1 MAVAAQVGKVAA
13 LCAKIESWQ
22 QQHQWESAKRLHAAL
37 TELIQLQ
44 RADTAAL
51 RHQSATTV
59 AERWERFAEWL
70 AAAGVDLSTYKFK
83 LASSSIDGAGNGLV
97 AVHDIKVEELLMQ
110 IPQAAML
117 CTAVGRGADTPT
129 AKILATDP
137 MLRATPSVSLAVLLL
152 YERLQGSNSFFS
164 PYIDVL
170 PVAFSVPL
178 CWSIDEL
185 AALQGTQVF
194 SRALRGLRACAQQYC
209 YIHALLQQQ
218 QQHQQDVTGLPVS
231 SFSYELYRWAFAT
244 VVTRQNRIYYRPT
257 VAAAA
262 VGAAGDSAV
271 EQLQDALALIPV
283 YDMCNHAEG
292 PMTTAFDCD
301 ERCLVMTAMQDFA
314 AGDEITMFY
323 GKRPNREL
331 LLYSGFVVPDPLH
344 DSLPLEAAAALR
356 SDDLLCKIKLSLLQE
371 AGVSAS
377 AELCIDSSGA
387 PTAQL
392 LSFVRIAVADKAEVG
407 ALLRGGA
414 TAAATVISERNE
426 AAVRSELLLSAQ
438 QQLLALETASSAAGN
453 ETEQH
458 SSISNDGSSS
468 NSGSARHLQLAAQMR
483 ACEAQLLQRC
493 IERLR
498 QQRQQTDEPAAANS

>member
-1 MAVAAQVGKVAA
+1 MAVAAQVGKVGA

-22 QQHQWESAKRLHAAL
+22 QQHQWESAKTLHAAL
-37 TELIQLQ
+37 SELIQLQ
-44 RADTAAL
+44 RAGATASTHA
-51 RHQSATTV
+51 SEPIA
-59 AERWERFAEWL
+59 AEERWERFAEWL
-70 AAAGVDLSTYKFK
+70 AAVGVDLSTYKFK
-83 LASSSIDGAGNGLV
+83 LASSSIDGAGNGLL
-97 AVHDIKVEELLMQ
+97 AVHDIKAEELLMQ

-117 CTAVGRGADTPT
+117 CTAVGGGANTPL
-129 AKILATDP
+129 AKILTTDP

-152 YERLQGSNSFFS
+152 YERLQGSTSFFS

-218 QQHQQDVTGLPVS
+218 QPVTGLPVS

-257 VAAAA
+257 AAAPA
-262 VGAAGDSAV
+262 VAGDSAV

-292 PMTTAFDCD
+292 LMTTAFDCD

-314 AGDEITMFY
+314 AGEEITMFY

-331 LLYSGFVVPDPLH
+331 LLYSGFVVPNSLH
-344 DSLPLEAAAALR
+344 DSLPLETAAALR
-356 SDDLLCKIKLSLLQE
+356 ADDPLCKIKLNLLQKV
-371 AGVSAS
+371 GVSAS

-387 PTAQL
+387 PSAQL

-407 ALLRGGA
+407 ALLRGA
-414 TAAATVISERNE
+414 AAAAATVISERNE
-426 AAVRSELLLSAQ
+426 AAVRSKLLLSAQ
-438 QQLLALETASSAAGN
+438 QQLLALELASSAAGN
-453 ETEQH
+453 ATAQH
-458 SSISNDGSSS
+458 SSISNGNDS
-468 NSGSARHLQLAAQMR
+468 NSGSGSARHLQLAAQMR

-493 IERLR
+493 IEQL
-498 QQRQQTDEPAAANS
+498 RQQTDESATANS

>member
-1 MAVAAQVGKVAA
+1 MAVAAQVAKVAA
-13 LCAKIESWQ
+13 LCARIESWQ
-22 QQHQWESAKRLHAAL
+22 QQHQWESAKTLHAAL
-37 TELIQLQ
+37 TELMRLQ
-44 RADTAAL
+44 RADAAAAID
-51 RHQSATTV
+51 QSAS
-59 AERWERFAEWL
+59 AQAEERWERFAEWL

-83 LASSSIDGAGNGLV
+83 LASSSIDSAGNGLV
-97 AVHDIKVEELLMQ
+97 AVREIKAEELLMQ

-117 CTAVGRGADTPT
+117 CTAVGRGADSPLART
-129 AKILATDP
+129 LATDP
-137 MLRATPSVSLAVLLL
+137 MLSATPSASLAVLLL
-152 YERLQGSNSFFS
+152 HERLQGSKSFFS

-218 QQHQQDVTGLPVS
+218 QQPVTGLPVS

-257 VAAAA
+257 TAAA
-262 VGAAGDSAV
+262 AAGDSTV

-292 PMTTAFDCD
+292 PMTTAFDSD

-314 AGDEITMFY
+314 AGAEVTMFY

-331 LLYSGFVVPDPLH
+331 LLYSGFVVPDSQH
-344 DSLPLEAAAALR
+344 DSLPLDAAAALKAA
-356 SDDLLCKIKLSLLQE
+356 DPLCKLKLSLLQK

-387 PTAQL
+387 PSAQL
-392 LSFVRIAVADKAEVG
+392 LSFLRIAVADKAEVG
-407 ALLRGGA
+407 GLLRGG
-414 TAAATVISERNE
+414 TAAAAAVISERNE
-426 AAVRSELLLSAQ
+426 AAVRSELLLSARK
-438 QQLLALETASSAAGN
+438 QLLALETTSCTADN

-458 SSISNDGSSS
+458 SCISNDSNSSSSSS
-468 NSGSARHLQLAAQMR
+468 NARHLQLAAQMR
-483 ACEAQLLQRC
+483 ACEAQLLHRC
-493 IERLR
+493 IHRLR
-498 QQRQQTDEPAAANS
+498 QQIDSSTVASS

>member
-13 LCAKIESWQ
+13 LCAKVESWQ

-51 RHQSATTV
+51 RHQSAAIA
-59 AERWERFAEWL
+59 AEDRWERFAEWL
-70 AAAGVDLSTYKFK
+70 AAAGVDLSTYKFT
-83 LASSSIDGAGNGLV
+83 LASSSIDGAGNGLL
-97 AVHDIKVEELLMQ
+97 AVHDIKAEELLMQ

-117 CTAVGRGADTPT
+117 CTAVGRGADTPL
-129 AKILATDP
+129 AKMLATDP

-152 YERLQGSNSFFS
+152 YERLQGSKSFFT

-218 QQHQQDVTGLPVS
+218 QPVTGLPVS

-262 VGAAGDSAV
+262 VGAAGGSAV

-331 LLYSGFVVPDPLH
+331 LLYSGFVVPDSLH

-356 SDDLLCKIKLSLLQE
+356 SDDPLCKLKLNLQKV
-371 AGVSAS
+371 GVSAS

-414 TAAATVISERNE
+414 AAAATVISERNG

-438 QQLLALETASSAAGN
+438 KQLLALDTASTAAGN
-453 ETEQH
+453 ETVQH
-458 SSISNDGSSS
+458 SSISNDDDSNSSS
-468 NSGSARHLQLAAQMR
+468 GNARHLQLAAQMR

-493 IERLR
+493 IDRL
-498 QQRQQTDEPAAANS
+498 RQQTDESATANS